1 MHACT
6 HAHTHIPLVQL
17 LWGALTDHNSITK
30 NLPPQSLVQVIRWPS
45 LPSSAFYTGGNETL
59 RNQRLSQMMQRVSR
73 GGVSLGPSFWTSPI
87 TWTTTVSWLHWK
99 QVVFWGEQE
108 GSDSLNFWK
117 KNVGD
122 LSHWPGSCSD
132 QLCDL
137 SKSPWSP
144 VFSLLI
150 YKVAVIIQAFIYFL
164 WVPG

>member
-73 GGVSLGPSFWTSPI
+73 GGGQF
-87 TWTTTVSWLHWK
+87 
-99 QVVFWGEQE
+99 G
-108 GSDSLNFWK
+108 
-117 KNVGD
+117 
-122 LSHWPGSCSD
+122 
-132 QLCDL
+132 
-137 SKSPWSP
+137 
-144 VFSLLI
+144 SLLLDI
-150 YKVAVIIQAFIYFL
+150 THHLDHNRELAALKTGGVL
-164 WVPG
+164 R